1 MFLLATALQQAR
13 QPIDA
18 SATLAALNHL
28 DNVVTEALLNGAER
42 GDRLDYSWYLLPL
55 ARLLKAYSGAL
66 NLFGRVGPIP
76 EGMSATVG
84 LRLLRYRTA
93 HAAIKQRVVEWA
105 TLFQARRGYAAPEWE
120 LLRFARRAKAELR
133 PRGP

>member
-1 MFLLATALQQAR
+1 
-13 QPIDA
+13 
-18 SATLAALNHL
+18 
-28 DNVVTEALLNGAER
+28 LLNGAER

-55 ARLLKAYSGAL
+55 ARLLKVYSWFL

-84 LRLLRYRTA
+84 LRLLRYSTA

-105 TLFQARRGYAAPEWE
+105 ARFQEGRGYTAPEWD
-120 LLRFARRAKAELR
+120 LLRLARRAKAELR
-133 PRGP
+133 PRDP